1 MDTKKG
7 LFLNLLLETSAFI
20 ALGHNASALFEQQYM
35 GLKPTADSYINAPT
49 DYRAATADYRH
60 TKKQDRQKPLKKGT
74 TYTY

>member
-35 GLKPTADSYINAPT
+35 GLKPTADSCINAPT
-49 DYRAATADYRH
+49 DYRAATADYAK
-60 TKKQDRQKPLKKGT
+60 TIDTQKSKIDKKL
-74 TYTY
+74 